1 MFARTHHL
9 SAPWTVV
16 CANDKKV
23 ARLNLIKDLLFRLDY
38 HGKDENLI
46 LPDATVVFNYE
57 EIYITNGMI
66 AK

>member
-1 MFARTHHL
+1 
-9 SAPWTVV
+9 
-16 CANDKKV
+16 
-23 ARLNLIKDLLFRLDY
+23 LIKDLLFRLDY